1 MRLFVQQFSFWPC
14 LSSPGEGTRPT
25 PPTIPPSCRP
35 GALTRRPY
43 LLHNENCCQE
53 RTAACGCARAVA
65 ILVAKIK
72 VKAHPFAVVGTLG
85 WRHPH
90 LVQPPLKVS
99 PYFWRNRLHGN
110 ALGSHRPPSGAGF
123 ELWGK
128 LLGGGKR
135 KSRPKRSLQPKPRG
149 AKMAAMKR
157 TDSLA
162 AGNRWPIIPKW
173 EDRQVCLITCWAEL
187 RMQQH
192 YS

>member
-110 ALGSHRPPSGAGF
+110 ALGSHRPQPAHARFPRFDLVDRNTVHARCALVGAHPPPGLF
-123 ELWGK
+123 QRVPPIDPVIQHIKQSVCCLVRLPMQ
-128 LLGGGKR
+128 LL
-135 KSRPKRSLQPKPRG
+135 S
-149 AKMAAMKR
+149 
-157 TDSLA
+157 
-162 AGNRWPIIPKW
+162 
-173 EDRQVCLITCWAEL
+173 
-187 RMQQH
+187 
-192 YS
+192 